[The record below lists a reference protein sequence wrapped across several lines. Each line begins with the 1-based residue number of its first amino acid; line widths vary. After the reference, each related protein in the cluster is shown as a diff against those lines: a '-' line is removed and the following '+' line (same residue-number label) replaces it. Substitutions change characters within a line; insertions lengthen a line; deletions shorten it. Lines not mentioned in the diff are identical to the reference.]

1 MENKVLDVI
10 NYDRLKKMFVFTF
23 KTIDEKID
31 LYKDTLSQSDVENA
45 IDKTFYEDFDK
56 AMLCYKKA
64 IGNER
69 FNKLIEKHRL
79 HGDPQSVILYAGGR
93 GDEMKNKSIEQMGGG
108 DLKLQFFKDIRD
120 LCHRVNPSEDRMK
133 EVSER
138 VITILDK

>member
-56 AMLCYKKA
+56 AILCYKKA

-120 LCHRVNPSEDRMK
+120 LCHRVNPSEDRMR